1 MLALV
6 VPRGHGDNQCREQC
20 LLLAREFSSEGI
32 DRYGVVQIN
41 GEILPTEKL
50 TYPFIAAP
58 LIDDEDHR
66 IEPQG
71 LSDHVVY
78 KDGLSRPGRT
88 RNHRVRGLIVEEIE
102 DNGRTP
108 PAEKKKHGPD
118 GTPPV
123 AKHGKSIGEIVRRP
137 APLTPDKSVIGR
149 IVAERQ

>member
-20 LLLAREFSSEGI
+20 LLLAREFSSKGI

-41 GEILPTEKL
+41 GKILPTEKL
-50 TYPFIAAP
+50 TYPFIAAT
-58 LIDDEDHR
+58 LVDDEDHR

-78 KDGLSRPGRT
+78 KDGLSSTGGA
-88 RNHRVRGLIVEEIE
+88 RNHRVRRFVVEEIKG
-102 DNGRTP
+102 DGRTP
-108 PAEKKKHGPD
+108 PAEIKKHGPD
-118 GTPPV
+118 AAPPV

-137 APLTPDKSVIGR
+137 APLAPDKSVIGR